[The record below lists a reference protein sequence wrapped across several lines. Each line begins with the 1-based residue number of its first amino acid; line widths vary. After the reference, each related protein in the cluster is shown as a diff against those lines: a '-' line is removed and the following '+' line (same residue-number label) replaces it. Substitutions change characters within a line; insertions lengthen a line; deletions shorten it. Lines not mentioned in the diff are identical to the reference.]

1 MPIAGDVV
9 GLKGAVIIRLA
20 SRFRDGHPTIDTTR
34 QALIS
39 SALRQMYGNLVD
51 LPLPERFVE
60 LVSRL
65 DHKQPEGS

>member
-9 GLKGAVIIRLA
+9 GSAGAVIIPLA
-20 SRFRDGHPTIDTTR
+20 SRFRDGHPSIDTTR

-60 LVSRL
+60 LLAHL
-65 DHKQPEGS
+65 DQKPEGS

>member
-9 GLKGAVIIRLA
+9 ALKGAEIILLA
-20 SRFRDGHPTIDTTR
+20 SRASNGHPAINTTR

-39 SALRQMYGNLVD
+39 SALRRMYGNLVD

-60 LVSRL
+60 LLTRL
-65 DHKQPEGS
+65 DHK

>member
-9 GLKGAVIIRLA
+9 GSAGAVIIPLA
-20 SRFRDGHPTIDTTR
+20 SRARNGHPAIDPIR

-39 SALRQMYGNLVD
+39 SALRRMYGNLVD